1 MKKRGWIAGLA
12 ALMLLSGCGAFPEE
26 GSGVTETLLGD
37 TFSTRWFDCAAE
49 EAESGSPMRAIQP
62 PVGTSWWWWSWS

>member
-1 MKKRGWIAGLA
+1 MKEERVDRGTG
-12 ALMLLSGCGAFPEE
+12 GADAVVRLRSVPEE

-49 EAESGSPMRAIQP
+49 EAESRESYEAIQP